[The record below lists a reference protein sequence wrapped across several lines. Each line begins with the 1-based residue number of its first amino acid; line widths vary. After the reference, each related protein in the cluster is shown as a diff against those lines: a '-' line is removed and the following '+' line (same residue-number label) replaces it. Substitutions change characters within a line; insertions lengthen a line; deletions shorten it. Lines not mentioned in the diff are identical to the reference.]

1 MIFCYEYPGVEK
13 AIRLWKNNPE
23 HFKNRPFALWVAIKP
38 DDRETF
44 ADYLNEFATVESL
57 DMVREIKLLKCRI
70 VSKYSKLLDLR
81 DALDIY
87 GNRYYME
94 VLK

>member
-13 AIRLWKNNPE
+13 AIQQWKNNPGYFE
-23 HFKNRPFALWVAIKP
+23 NRPFVLWAAIKP
-38 DDRETF
+38 DDREIFTDF
-44 ADYLNEFATVESL
+44 LNEFATVESL
-57 DMVREIKLLKCRI
+57 EMVQEGGLLKCRM
-70 VSKYSKLLDLR
+70 VSKYSKLLNLR

-87 GNRYYME
+87 GNCYFME

>member
-13 AIRLWKNNPE
+13 AIRLWKNNPGYFE
-23 HFKNRPFALWVAIKP
+23 NRPFVLWVAIKP
-38 DDRETF
+38 DKREFFTDF
-44 ADYLNEFATVESL
+44 LNEFATVESL
-57 DMVREIKLLKCRI
+57 EMVREGELLKCRM
-70 VSKYSKLLDLR
+70 VSKYSKLLNLR

-87 GNRYYME
+87 GNCYFME